1 MNKVLLCE
9 PNFSEGRDAGVI
21 EQVTARLR
29 AAGGVRLLDANS
41 DADHNRTVLTYLGPP
56 EDVLAATEAA
66 AGKAIELIDMSVHS
80 GSHPRMGAVDVV
92 PFVPVRDM
100 EMSEAVAVARRFG
113 EFLGALGVPVYY
125 YEAAATREDRRTI
138 PQIRSGEYEAL
149 PAKLAEADWA
159 PDAGPAE
166 FNAKSGA
173 TITGARMPLLAFN
186 VDLDTTDLAVADA
199 IARAVR
205 HSSGGL
211 PHVRAIALTL
221 QEANMV
227 QVSMNLTDFRRTP
240 IALVM
245 EAVRTEAAARGVSV
259 ARVQLVGPVPLE
271 AVTDVF
277 KHYLQA
283 IDFSADQIIENALID

>member
-9 PNFSEGRDAGVI
+9 PNFSEGRDADVI
-21 EQVTARLR
+21 EQVTAQVR
-29 AAGGVRLLDANS
+29 AAADVRLLDADS

-66 AGKAIELIDMSVHS
+66 AAKALELIVMSTHT

-92 PFVPVRDM
+92 PFVPVRNM
-100 EMSEAVAVARRFG
+100 EMSEAVAVARQFG

-125 YEAAATREDRRTI
+125 YERAASRDDRRTV
-138 PQIRSGEYEAL
+138 PQIRSGQYEGL

-159 PDAGPAE
+159 PDAGPAD

-211 PHVRAIALTL
+211 PHVRAIALAL
-221 QEANMV
+221 EEANMV

-240 IALVM
+240 IAPVM
-245 EAVRTEAAARGVSV
+245 EAIRSEAAARGVSI
-259 ARVQLVGPVPLE
+259 ARAQLVGPVPLE

-283 IDFSADQIIENALID
+283 IDFSADQIIENALLD